1 MVLHGSSSSLSSVA
15 TDKRSMAYSS
25 SNNSATLHKFTDDPS
40 SFGSMLDQL
49 HAEQKGTIEAL
60 TCQVEFYRQREE
72 RARQEL
78 VTLRRCLPLAK
89 SDDASASV
97 AKLASEN
104 RALGDEL
111 DALRAKKSGWDR
123 DRARLERQKKELERQ
138 LKDAKSTLT
147 SFSQAIEQLE
157 IKMQRKEAEVQTR
170 CLELEHELDD
180 KAQECE
186 QLQQNKVA
194 MQQQLENLQTAS
206 DENARLRN
214 ELRTLLQTAGRN
226 FSEHARSS
234 RFSSE
239 INSISEK
246 FSSLEDEKCRQ
257 ETEIQELQQRLTA
270 CAAEVSAAQ
279 LEVERRNSE
288 IKEMQLKLD
297 NSTSML
303 TLREQLL
310 ASDDSS
316 RKEVEAQRQELATLV
331 STLQREKGDLQ
342 SEISS
347 LYREQEATKAQ
358 LQTAKSRLSAKDH
371 SLLVSTLRS
380 EVASL
385 KERLRSEF
393 MHEKDSLKS
402 EVQSLKQ
409 EITLLR
415 GRLAEKD
422 LAARNLENEL
432 LRSDEKQKQTDYD
445 IRQFKEQIYRLETEL
460 VQSRTKY
467 QQLQQCRTSLEL
479 LNDEESAASA
489 HEELEKLRNELS
501 RIKKENAA
509 LETDRQT
516 FMEEQE
522 RIDRINRESST
533 HQNEKIDELYRQ
545 LMKKEE
551 IITSLKNAE
560 RLVALLQQEKES
572 WEGNVT
578 DVRLR
583 CESRVESEVR
593 KADGLRSRIEQL
605 EQDKVSLKQQIDALE
620 EESATWNEKMHA
632 SELSL
637 RQKDQEV
644 ENLKRGIAC
653 LEGELADATQRIDSG
668 RQEITACEQKLLKER
683 KKMEREMIQLVHR
696 IEIAGQRNF
705 ELGEKVIALANQSKV
720 DQTDLV
726 ALSSQVKSYKDQVK
740 TLESQIGQIHRRNG
754 QESDTVPETG
764 RCYVLEG
771 ELSGRD
777 QQAPQALEHVQSDY
791 SVAMQQRD
799 EAVKR
804 VRLLVQCRE
813 EMKATAEDHTT
824 ELVEEIEALQHQ
836 MDSERKRCAVL
847 LANEKTLLRDLQE
860 RNSAITKLQRTVS
873 VLQHQIHDKSNSN
886 DRSSSSTSGH
896 RRRSRGSSNAGSP
909 VSSSNQSTVPT
920 TSSLSPHRN
929 HRRQSEPQPQPQ
941 PQQLRSSSASS
952 SGSTMTPA
960 KEMEHLL
967 SNLEHIS
974 DFSAQTASMSNEHAG
989 DAPDWMQEQAAEYQD
1004 LVGSFVESVVDSD
1017 TDEIL
1022 EYQLI
1027 WEGGDLGVALTT
1039 LEGGDGGV
1047 AVSRVT
1053 GKGFPFGI
1061 KNVGPGDLLLSI
1073 NMKDTTKMTL
1083 DDVVAYLQVC
1093 DLPATL
1099 RFKKL
1104 SPVTDQPPSR
1114 CPARARTS
1122 SPAAR
1127 RAPPAPWAPKHRHRT
1142 LAARPSTRR
1151 LLSSITPRSLLHARA
1166 QDADGLPGAPGIAS
1180 APECQGTDY
1189 PTHDGVAPK
1198 PTPPHP
1204 APNRWQDYQL
1214 VAPSSP
1220 HKSKSHKQK
1229 PASPH
1234 ESVAPEEKLRELDGL
1249 VLTSGVNDL
1258 GFEDS
1263 EDGSVRAS
1271 RESRNS
1277 WRDESFDVDANHG
1290 DWKTDEEEKEDAAP
1304 VEKKKGNDRAK
1315 ERFQR
1320 DKSGSTLRCLDISP
1334 SKRKG
1339 MACRFFLMRG
1349 GDGDFSPENHQPSPP
1364 HASGQVRP
1372 SDVSS
1377 GSMVSSLNSS
1387 MNNTMN
1393 TDAPR
1398 PSVRVT
1404 MDSTAPIMKSHPI
1417 GTLHEMCAK
1426 GNLRGVVQ
1434 HLRVD
1439 GPEAL
1444 LNREPN
1450 HGQTG
1455 LHLAVK
1461 SGKVP
1466 LVKVI
1471 LEQYKPL
1478 EDIINVEDDKG
1489 NTALHFAATK
1499 TPAMVHL
1506 LLENGASANVKNSRK
1521 FTPLI
1526 ISVITSK
1533 DDSVI
1538 IPRMLLKF
1546 GANPNDMHDSQTVIH
1561 TAISTGRLQIAGA
1574 LVRAGAKM
1582 DVEDAEGKSVF
1593 EKLPRKDL
1601 RYLISQIYFPPTYIT
1616 RKERTECMLCRQKFK
1631 FGHREHNCTH
1641 CGRLCCA
1648 ECSALHVE
1656 MVKFPM
1662 GFPGRTRRGAANREQ
1677 KRVCKT
1683 CYNVFKE
1690 RNDEPE
1696 KSDMTK
1702 FINRVINIEWDEVN
1716 PRSSSRCRMQVVAA
1730 RIQTI
1735 SVAVEKKATGRVYN
1749 RENHGLV
1756 YMAVNDSK
1764 GNVYRGSEVEY
1775 TSK

>member
-138 LKDAKSTLT
+138 LKDAKNTLT

-467 QQLQQCRTSLEL
+467 QQLQQCRTSLVEQLDFGFKEL

-754 QESDTVPETG
+754 QESDTV
-764 RCYVLEG
+764 
-771 ELSGRD
+771 RD
-777 QQAPQALEHVQSDY
+777 LQRKLGDVTCLKESYQVEINKLRQALEHVQSDY

-974 DFSAQTASMSNEHAG
+974 DFSAQV
-989 DAPDWMQEQAAEYQD
+989 Q
-1004 LVGSFVESVVDSD
+1004 
-1017 TDEIL
+1017 
-1022 EYQLI
+1022 QL
-1027 WEGGDLGVALTT
+1027 
-1039 LEGGDGGV
+1039 
-1047 AVSRVT
+1047 
-1053 GKGFPFGI
+1053 
-1061 KNVGPGDLLLSI
+1061 
-1073 NMKDTTKMTL
+1073 
-1083 DDVVAYLQVC
+1083 
-1093 DLPATL
+1093 
-1099 RFKKL
+1099 
-1104 SPVTDQPPSR
+1104 
-1114 CPARARTS
+1114 
-1122 SPAAR
+1122 
-1127 RAPPAPWAPKHRHRT
+1127 
-1142 LAARPSTRR
+1142 
-1151 LLSSITPRSLLHARA
+1151 
-1166 QDADGLPGAPGIAS
+1166 
-1180 APECQGTDY
+1180 
-1189 PTHDGVAPK
+1189 
-1198 PTPPHP
+1198 HP
-1204 APNRWQDYQL
+1204 
-1214 VAPSSP
+1214 
-1220 HKSKSHKQK
+1220 
-1229 PASPH
+1229 
-1234 ESVAPEEKLRELDGL
+1234 
-1249 VLTSGVNDL
+1249 
-1258 GFEDS
+1258 
-1263 EDGSVRAS
+1263 
-1271 RESRNS
+1271 
-1277 WRDESFDVDANHG
+1277 
-1290 DWKTDEEEKEDAAP
+1290 
-1304 VEKKKGNDRAK
+1304 
-1315 ERFQR
+1315 
-1320 DKSGSTLRCLDISP
+1320 
-1334 SKRKG
+1334 
-1339 MACRFFLMRG
+1339 
-1349 GDGDFSPENHQPSPP
+1349 
-1364 HASGQVRP
+1364 
-1372 SDVSS
+1372 
-1377 GSMVSSLNSS
+1377 
-1387 MNNTMN
+1387 
-1393 TDAPR
+1393 
-1398 PSVRVT
+1398 
-1404 MDSTAPIMKSHPI
+1404 
-1417 GTLHEMCAK
+1417 
-1426 GNLRGVVQ
+1426 
-1434 HLRVD
+1434 
-1439 GPEAL
+1439 
-1444 LNREPN
+1444 
-1450 HGQTG
+1450 
-1455 LHLAVK
+1455 
-1461 SGKVP
+1461 
-1466 LVKVI
+1466 
-1471 LEQYKPL
+1471 
-1478 EDIINVEDDKG
+1478 
-1489 NTALHFAATK
+1489 
-1499 TPAMVHL
+1499 
-1506 LLENGASANVKNSRK
+1506 
-1521 FTPLI
+1521 
-1526 ISVITSK
+1526 
-1533 DDSVI
+1533 
-1538 IPRMLLKF
+1538 
-1546 GANPNDMHDSQTVIH
+1546 
-1561 TAISTGRLQIAGA
+1561 
-1574 LVRAGAKM
+1574 
-1582 DVEDAEGKSVF
+1582 
-1593 EKLPRKDL
+1593 
-1601 RYLISQIYFPPTYIT
+1601 
-1616 RKERTECMLCRQKFK
+1616 
-1631 FGHREHNCTH
+1631 
-1641 CGRLCCA
+1641 
-1648 ECSALHVE
+1648 
-1656 MVKFPM
+1656 
-1662 GFPGRTRRGAANREQ
+1662 
-1677 KRVCKT
+1677 
-1683 CYNVFKE
+1683 
-1690 RNDEPE
+1690 
-1696 KSDMTK
+1696 
-1702 FINRVINIEWDEVN
+1702 
-1716 PRSSSRCRMQVVAA
+1716 
-1730 RIQTI
+1730 
-1735 SVAVEKKATGRVYN
+1735 
-1749 RENHGLV
+1749 
-1756 YMAVNDSK
+1756 
-1764 GNVYRGSEVEY
+1764 
-1775 TSK
+1775 